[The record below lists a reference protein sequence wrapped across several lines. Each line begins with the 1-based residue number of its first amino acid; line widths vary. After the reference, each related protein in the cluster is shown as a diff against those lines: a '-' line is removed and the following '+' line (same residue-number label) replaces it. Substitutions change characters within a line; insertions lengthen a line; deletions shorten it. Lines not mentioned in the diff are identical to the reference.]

1 MYICFKRLRCVY
13 LWQHLFIARRPDS
26 GRAPSDFTDFFS
38 CATYLLLFLPGCGNV
53 HSGQIPKLIHKY
65 VTCYTLQLRCVV
77 YIVLLLKPRQ
87 RGSVLRNGHA
97 ALILGRD
104 ATRKNPLLC
113 PAAAFFL
120 LWLVRAAPCMMST
133 FPFMLFLLCGLLN
146 DGLSSLNSVW
156 FSFLA

>member
-104 ATRKNPLLC
+104 ATRKNPVLSC
-113 PAAAFFL
+113 FCFL
-120 LWLVRAAPCMMST
+120 STLIGSCGSLHDVDIPFYAVFIVRT
-133 FPFMLFLLCGLLN
+133 FK
-146 DGLSSLNSVW
+146 
-156 FSFLA
+156 